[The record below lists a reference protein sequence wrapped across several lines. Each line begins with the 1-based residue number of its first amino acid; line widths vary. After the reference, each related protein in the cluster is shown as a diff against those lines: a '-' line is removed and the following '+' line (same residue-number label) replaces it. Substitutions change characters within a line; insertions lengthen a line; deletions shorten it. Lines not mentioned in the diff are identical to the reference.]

1 MENLITLDTLCPKE
15 TARVVSI
22 DHEDPSLCRRLFA
35 MGIVKGVEIEEI
47 AESPLG
53 DPVSVSLRGYV
64 LSLRKEELK
73 ILKGVKL

>member
-1 MENLITLDTLCPKE
+1 MENLITLDTLRPKE
-15 TARVVSI
+15 AARVVSI

-53 DPVSVSLRGYV
+53 DPVSVSLRGYFCRYGKRN
-64 LSLRKEELK
+64 SRSSR
-73 ILKGVKL
+73 G

>member
-1 MENLITLDTLCPKE
+1 MLFYQRLILDS
-15 TARVVSI
+15 VV
-22 DHEDPSLCRRLFA
+22 RRNTDDDRAVAVIAVSRCAGTCSTDFR
-35 MGIVKGVEIEEI
+35 VEIEEI

-73 ILKGVKL
+73 ILKGVRL